1 MSHITLAQQG
11 LAAVEQRKWDEALPK
26 LTKAIKESAN
36 PTWLLARSRA
46 LVGVGRFAEA
56 LDDADLAWH
65 AAYERN
71 KRPLMG
77 DAHYRRAV
85 AYLRLGRPADA
96 DCCCVYAMRLAK
108 GLSAVDREDPRQA
121 LGLVDAEGRWT
132 PTVADARAEAED
144 DVFNQSNRNNPG
156 AVAEAMGSGG
166 GADSSRHTEAVKQWR
181 LASTMRLQALSRLE
195 QLPADDP
202 ARKVTATQKPP
213 KKTLNDLQLDD
224 KKDAKLAAASSTTT
238 ATGDTA
244 TSSQQPAAPK
254 PAVPSDTPLRLQE
267 FQNDSTMSVS
277 IFSKGNSKENLK
289 VEFLP
294 FQVRIDPIIYP
305 SGEAKAFT
313 LDLWGEIDTAASKHT
328 VTPSK
333 VELSLKKKTAGKW
346 AQLKGEAKAS
356 GAEKPSVAET
366 TQV

>member
-26 LTKAIKESAN
+26 LTKAVKESAN
-36 PTWLLARSRA
+36 PAWLLARSRA

-108 GLSAVDREDPRQA
+108 GHSAVDREDPREA

-132 PTVADARAEAED
+132 PTVADARAEAEQD
-144 DVFNQSNRNNPG
+144 AFNQSNRNNPG
-156 AVAEAMGSGG
+156 AVAEAMGSG

-213 KKTLNDLQLDD
+213 KKALNDLQLDD
-224 KKDAKLAAASSTTT
+224 KRDAKPAASSTTT
-238 ATGDTA
+238 AAKDA
-244 TSSQQPAAPK
+244 VAPSQQPAAPK

-267 FQNDSTMSVS
+267 FQNDATMSVS
-277 IFSKGNSKENLK
+277 IFSKGNSKDNLK

-294 FQVRIDPIIYP
+294 FQVRVDPIIYP

-346 AQLKGEAKAS
+346 AQLKGEAKAAGQENPAKAQ
-356 GAEKPSVAET
+356 GA
-366 TQV
+366 QV